1 MSISYKEA
9 MEQLQAMF
17 STFERETLKTVL
29 VVNSKPFFTI
39 SLIFKDGNLEK
50 TIEDLLKMSED
61 VPKTENKPVDDDD
74 NLFANLTPVKMTNN
88 NNDNLFAIDDSSS
101 EDKVEN
107 LGIFPQE
114 KPKPSFEENVQQLEE
129 TNNDDELARQLQQEE
144 GFNKFT
150 LFSSHR

>member
-74 NLFANLTPVKMTNN
+74 NLFANLTPVKDRKSTRLN
-88 NNDNLFAIDDSSS
+88 
-101 EDKVEN
+101 
-107 LGIFPQE
+107 
-114 KPKPSFEENVQQLEE
+114 
-129 TNNDDELARQLQQEE
+129 
-144 GFNKFT
+144 
-150 LFSSHR
+150 SSH